1 MRKFKVFAS
10 YLLSAALLSGV
21 TSCESSDDFEEDNSS
36 VNSPYAVCLGITSS
50 SATSY
55 YVVPVS
61 DFMTGTISASGNKGI
76 EQNGYRSF
84 QIGNQ
89 SIFSI
94 GGLGLTDANIIT
106 KGADGRLQQ
115 KNSFVFEKSLSGIE
129 QADAENMVAIDI
141 PTGSTGGNQF
151 KIYVLNINSGAI
163 TKKVTKPI
171 SELSTLDW
179 PSLTGMTVSDNK
191 IYITYYLSDET
202 QSPSVTRHID
212 KAYVAVY
219 SYPELEYITSMEDER
234 AAIAGSWNA
243 FNGIFKTESGD
254 MYTFSNTSIAN
265 GYTQNSAK
273 KAAFLHIAKGSTQFD
288 DYYFDVE
295 TAAGGLKPVHLQYLG
310 NGKFFAQVS
319 TLKSEEMTRWSDKN
333 LKACVIDVK
342 QKTVKD
348 IPQIPVHDGDG
359 GQRMSGVVDGDY
371 FYIPLATD
379 GALYFYKVNIN
390 DATAERGAKVASN
403 FVSGSFKIG

>member
-1 MRKFKVFAS
+1 MRKLKAVAS
-10 YLLSAALLSGV
+10 YLLSAALLIGA
-21 TSCESSDDFEEDNSS
+21 TSCENNDFENT
-36 VNSPYAVCLGITSS
+36 NTPTNAPYVVCLGITSN

-61 DFMTGTISASGNKGI
+61 DFMTGTISASGNQGI

-89 SIFSI
+89 SLFSI

-106 KGADGRLQQ
+106 QGADGRLQQ
-115 KNSFVFEKSLSGIE
+115 KGSFVFEKSLSGIE
-129 QADAENMVAIDI
+129 QADAENMVAVDI
-141 PTGSTGGNQF
+141 PKNSTEGDQF
-151 KIYVLNINSGAI
+151 KIYLLNISSGAI

-171 SELSTLDW
+171 SELSTQDW
-179 PSLTGMTVSDNK
+179 PSLTGMTVSGGNV
-191 IYITYYLSDET
+191 YITYFLSDET
-202 QSPSVTRHID
+202 VSPTVTRYID

-219 SYPELEYITSMEDER
+219 SYPELEYITTLEDDR
-234 AAIAGSWNA
+234 AAIVGSWNA
-243 FNGIFKTESGD
+243 YNGIFKTESGD

-265 GYTQNSAK
+265 GYTQNSTK
-273 KAAFLHIAKGSTQFD
+273 KAAFLHIAKGGTQFD

-310 NGKFFAQVS
+310 NGKFYAQVS
-319 TLKSEEMTRWSDKN
+319 TLQSEEMTRWADKS
-333 LKACVIDVK
+333 LKACIIDVK
-342 QKTVKD
+342 QKTVRD

-359 GQRMSGVVDGDY
+359 GQRMSGIVDGGY

-379 GALYFYKVNIN
+379 GALYFYKVNVN
-390 DATAERGAKVASN
+390 DVTAERGAKVASN
-403 FVSGSFKIG
+403 FVSGSFKF

>member
-1 MRKFKVFAS
+1 MRKLKAVAS
-10 YLLSAALLSGV
+10 YLLSAALLIGA
-21 TSCESSDDFEEDNSS
+21 TSCENNDFENT
-36 VNSPYAVCLGITSS
+36 NTPTNAPYVVCLGITSN

-61 DFMTGTISASGNKGI
+61 DFMTGTISASGNQGI

-89 SIFSI
+89 SLFSI

-106 KGADGRLQQ
+106 QGADGRLQQ
-115 KNSFVFEKSLSGIE
+115 KGSFVFEKSLSGIE
-129 QADAENMVAIDI
+129 QADAENMVAVDI
-141 PTGSTGGNQF
+141 PKNSTEGDQF
-151 KIYVLNINSGAI
+151 KIYLLNISSGAI

-171 SELSTLDW
+171 SELSTQDW
-179 PSLTGMTVSDNK
+179 PSLTGMTVSGGNV
-191 IYITYYLSDET
+191 YITYFLSDET
-202 QSPSVTRHID
+202 VSPTVTRYID

-219 SYPELEYITSMEDER
+219 SYPELEYITTLEDDR
-234 AAIAGSWNA
+234 AAIVGSWNA
-243 FNGIFKTESGD
+243 YNGIFKTESGD

-265 GYTQNSAK
+265 GYTQNSTK
-273 KAAFLHIAKGSTQFD
+273 KAAFLHIAKGGTQFD

-310 NGKFFAQVS
+310 NGKFYAQVS
-319 TLKSEEMTRWSDKN
+319 TLQSEEMTRWADKS
-333 LKACVIDVK
+333 LKACIIDVK
-342 QKTVKD
+342 QKTVRD

-359 GQRMSGVVDGDY
+359 GQRMSGIVDGGY

-379 GALYFYKVNIN
+379 GALYFYKVNVN

-403 FVSGSFKIG
+403 FVSGSFKF